1 MAENSENKG
10 GLVGFSRELADAAAQ
25 AGRSV
30 VRVNARRRMPGSG
43 TVWTNDGVVV
53 TADHVVEVEE
63 GITLALPDGGEAE
76 AELVGRDPGSDLA
89 VLRTSSGGLAPA
101 QPAAFS
107 DLRVGQ
113 LVLAV
118 GRSWGAS
125 LTATVGVVST
135 LTGPWRTWRRG
146 TLDNLVLSDVT
157 LFPGFSGG
165 PLVDVSGRVLGVN
178 SSLLA
183 RGVGAALPSEL
194 VERVVRQLLAQGRVR
209 RGYLGVSTYPVAL
222 PRELAERHGL
232 NQRSGLLI
240 NGVEPGSPAERAGLL
255 LGDVLVGLEGQP
267 IADADD
273 LQGLLGP
280 ERVGVQVALS
290 IIRGGELRQLP
301 ATVGERE

>member
-1 MAENSENKG
+1 MAESNESNG
-10 GLVGFSRELADAAAQ
+10 GLAAFSRDLADAAAQ
-25 AGRSV
+25 VGRSV
-30 VRVNARRRMPGSG
+30 VRVNARRHMPGSG
-43 TVWTNDGVVV
+43 TVWTNDGVIV

-63 GITLALPDGGEAE
+63 GITLSLPDGGEAP

-89 VLRTSSGGLAPA
+89 VLRTSAAGLAPA
-101 QPAAFS
+101 QPAALA

-118 GRSWGAS
+118 GRSWGAN
-125 LTATVGVVST
+125 LTATLGVIST

-165 PLVDVSGRVLGVN
+165 PLVDVAGRVLGVN

-183 RGVGAALPSEL
+183 RGVGAALPAEL

-222 PRELAERHGL
+222 PQSLAEQYGL

-240 NGVEPGSPAERAGLL
+240 NGVEPGSPADKAGLL
-255 LGDVLVGLEGQP
+255 LGDVLVALEGQP
-267 IADADD
+267 VTDGDD
-273 LQGLLGP
+273 LLGLLGP
-280 ERVGVQVALS
+280 ERVGVQVALT
-290 IIRGGELRQLP
+290 IIRGGEQRQLP